1 MWKVTMTAL
10 CFLLLL
16 SVRLYARP
24 VGTFYEYVQ
33 RDSVGQK
40 GAELVFYAPAL
51 SRYIPHIMRQYEH
64 AKAMHTQLW
73 RLQEPLQPP
82 FLLLT
87 DLQDDGNG
95 GASPL
100 PVNYIR
106 IGMAP
111 VNMS

>member
-1 MWKVTMTAL
+1 MWKVAMTAL

-33 RDSVGQK
+33 RDSVGKK

-87 DLQDDGNG
+87 DL
-95 GASPL
+95 
-100 PVNYIR
+100 
-106 IGMAP
+106 
-111 VNMS
+111 

>member
-1 MWKVTMTAL
+1 MEKKNTSAPPFLLHTGRSAEGMGMWKVAMTAL

-33 RDSVGQK
+33 RDSVGKK

-64 AKAMHTQLW
+64 AKAMHTHSY
-73 RLQEPLQPP
+73 
-82 FLLLT
+82 
-87 DLQDDGNG
+87 G
-95 GASPL
+95 G
-100 PVNYIR
+100 
-106 IGMAP
+106 
-111 VNMS
+111 